1 MKRYRIV
8 NGRVFA
14 RVVPTPSK
22 PSPNP
27 QENTVPPTNPAHLP
41 TVANNATPE
50 TREKGKDKE
59 KGKGKYLKKTPK
71 LIDRFRIAKWL
82 ENHKEELL
90 AERPK
95 YALVAKKCGEEL
107 VLDLSGDTMR
117 NTAKACGVFW
127 EEARKSASGDKSA
140 KNPLRNRV
148 AVLYRQVK
156 ALRSAFINLC
166 SSLGEPVPVEIADP
180 IWPNLPEPQ
189 EPTQQGQ
196 P

>member
-50 TREKGKDKE
+50 TRK
-59 KGKGKYLKKTPK
+59 KGKGSYLKKTPK

-107 VLDLSGDTMR
+107 VLDLTDDVVR

-127 EEARKSASGDKSA
+127 EEARKSAAGGKSA
-140 KNPLRNRV
+140 KNVTRNRV
-148 AVLYRQVK
+148 AILHRQVK
-156 ALRSAFINLC
+156 ALRAALANLC
-166 SSLGEPVPVEIADP
+166 TRLGEPVPAEIADLV
-180 IWPNLPEPQ
+180 WPNLPEPQ